1 VRNRNRN
8 GTPASC
14 ETRTSLRRPAAAN
27 ASHTMDDALL
37 WGGFLCGS
45 RRQCANVSV
54 NMLGRGLGRLGSA
67 VPVLARSHS
76 SGGSQNTKEDTEKRI
91 SELKKLT
98 KVSPSKVPEYAK
110 RYSSE
115 PLDPSV
121 PVSEAIRRRI
131 LKSGARFH
139 SNDNISEYVRED
151 EFPLLVEEVARNMQ
165 GVLKFEC
172 AHIPSIATLTSPA
185 ARLSSIPTTITTPP
199 TQRGASLKCL

>member
-1 VRNRNRN
+1 MC
-8 GTPASC
+8 PK
-14 ETRTSLRRPAAAN
+14 
-27 ASHTMDDALL
+27 
-37 WGGFLCGS
+37 GS
-45 RRQCANVSV
+45 RLPCIDIFVK
-54 NMLGRGLGRLGSA
+54 MLGWRLGRLGSA
-67 VPVLARSHS
+67 VLARSHS
-76 SGGSQNTKEDTEKRI
+76 NSGSQNTKEGAEKQI
-91 SELKKLT
+91 SQLKKLT
-98 KVSPSKVPEYAK
+98 KVSTSTVAEHAK

-165 GVLKFEC
+165 GVLKFVRI
-172 AHIPSIATLTSPA
+172 HIPSLAALTSPA
-185 ARLSSIPTTITTPP
+185 ARLSSTRTTITTPP